1 MNRGPWP
8 LLIGLLLGVVGGL
21 TYAWAIDPV
30 EFVGSSP
37 AALHSDVQADYL
49 TLIASAYAAT
59 GDLPRAQVRLGL
71 FPGPDAAETLGAL
84 AQARLASGRPA
95 SEAQALALLAGDLG
109 VRPSPPP
116 GLTPR
121 IATVVPIASPTI
133 TRTPSPRPSPTVTL
147 TPGAPFQVDRRELE
161 CDATLRVPRIRL
173 LVLDAAGQ
181 GVPRIEVLVLWD
193 TGQDHFYTGLKPELG
208 NGYGDFTMSEG
219 VTYTVRLAE
228 SGALVTGVE
237 TEPCVDESGG
247 VYPGS
252 WWLVFVQ
259 PPQP

>member
-1 MNRGPWP
+1 
-8 LLIGLLLGVVGGL
+8 
-21 TYAWAIDPV
+21 
-30 EFVGSSP
+30 
-37 AALHSDVQADYL
+37 
-49 TLIASAYAAT
+49 
-59 GDLPRAQVRLGL
+59 
-71 FPGPDAAETLGAL
+71 LGAL
-84 AQARLASGRPA
+84 AQARLASGAPP

-121 IATVVPIASPTI
+121 IATGLPTASPTI

-161 CDATLRVPRIRL
+161 CDAALRVPRIRL

-208 NGYGDFTMSEG
+208 NGYGDFTMTEG

-237 TEPCVDESGG
+237 TEPCLDESGG
-247 VYPGS
+247 VYPAS

-259 PPQP
+259 PPPP